1 MHLHCQEALQLNT
14 MTLWPCFT
22 PLLGQVARKRRRGGE
37 EEEEVKWKISP
48 FSPMLLIGKSIVIF
62 TGPH

>member
-1 MHLHCQEALQLNT
+1 M
-14 MTLWPCFT
+14 
-22 PLLGQVARKRRRGGE
+22 GRGE